1 MLVAIASFLGNTRDI
16 SCLARTNRR
25 AYEVLDRYLYRFDV
39 KTAKYNPKA
48 FRFTC
53 YYSGRDLDIDSIT
66 KRSLDAGADINSLF
80 SDILVEDEDDDEED
94 EEADEDN
101 EKDCTK
107 TAIYLAATSKNLSR
121 VQMLIEAGANIN
133 STCTRGKSVLVYAI
147 EANSLD
153 LVRLVL
159 AQPDIDLKCAG
170 RTRYPLL
177 LTAVVQDSVEIAKT
191 LLPLVDPNQ
200 IDCQIITPLRMAV
213 WKQNYEM
220 VALLPSD
227 DRTTPNEWELAD
239 VKAAL
244 AHPGINPSP
253 PIPLTQSTFG
263 IACGCSS
270 LEIVKLLHNDDR
282 THVDFSYDG
291 EPLPALFA
299 FYQEQGGNAD
309 FLVRSTKSKKAR
321 NAIFLEAC
329 ESIDYKYAVDILALA
344 ADDDRK
350 HAERWA
356 EAASAEGW
364 KDLAAAVAAK
374 WNAA

>member
-1 MLVAIASFLGNTRDI
+1 MGCLNLTRLPAEMLVAIASFLGNTRDI

-39 KTAKYNPKA
+39 KTAKHNPKA

-53 YYSGRDLDIDSIT
+53 YYS
-66 KRSLDAGADINSLF
+66 
-80 SDILVEDEDDDEED
+80 
-94 EEADEDN
+94 
-101 EKDCTK
+101 
-107 TAIYLAATSKNLSR
+107 
-121 VQMLIEAGANIN
+121 
-133 STCTRGKSVLVYAI
+133 
-147 EANSLD
+147 
-153 LVRLVL
+153 
-159 AQPDIDLKCAG
+159 
-170 RTRYPLL
+170 
-177 LTAVVQDSVEIAKT
+177 
-191 LLPLVDPNQ
+191 
-200 IDCQIITPLRMAV
+200 
-213 WKQNYEM
+213 
-220 VALLPSD
+220 
-227 DRTTPNEWELAD
+227 
-239 VKAAL
+239 
-244 AHPGINPSP
+244 
-253 PIPLTQSTFG
+253 
-263 IACGCSS
+263 
-270 LEIVKLLHNDDR
+270 
-282 THVDFSYDG
+282 
-291 EPLPALFA
+291 LPALFA